1 MWANSKK
8 KKKRNTRE
16 SRWARLKSGFKRFI
30 RGENF
35 ERGIFCRGTKGAFP
49 RKRNTHVDRCPQ
61 WWGTLGLP
69 PVTPTLARDLNPPS
83 FVVGLDIDSK
93 RWGINVRRIL
103 DDNPYPWF
111 ISVPRESILPTNCCL
126 NTLYTISQIQLK
138 GIESFL
144 FPRHEKLS
152 DTWREK
158 DIRENI
164 NSFGFLE
171 RGSFRGIS
179 CLALCHRPC
188 LILDLS
194 SCIYTPFELNLG

>member
-144 FPRHEKLS
+144 FPRHEKLAILGEKKIFERILIRS
-152 DTWREK
+152 DFWSEALF
-158 DIRENI
+158 E
-164 NSFGFLE
+164 E
-171 RGSFRGIS
+171 FRV
-179 CLALCHRPC
+179 LLCVIVHAWF
-188 LILDLS
+188 S

>member
-144 FPRHEKLS
+144 FPRHEKLAILGEKKIFERILIRS
-152 DTWREK
+152 DFWSEALF
-158 DIRENI
+158 E
-164 NSFGFLE
+164 E
-171 RGSFRGIS
+171 FRV
-179 CLALCHRPC
+179 LLCVIVHA
-188 LILDLS
+188 
-194 SCIYTPFELNLG
+194 